1 MYNIQQIRSDFPIL
15 QSQKNGK
22 PYVYLDN
29 AATTHK
35 PQDVLNSIQT
45 FYASSNSN
53 IHRGIHAL
61 GEQASEQYEASRET
75 VRSFIHA
82 ESASE
87 VIFSYGTTAAINL
100 LANSIGNC
108 WMRAG
113 DEIIVS
119 EMEHHSNFLPWQN
132 MCKMTGAQL
141 KILPLGDNC
150 ELNIKNL
157 DALISEKTKLI
168 AVTYAS
174 NVLGVINPI
183 EKIIRKAHESGV
195 PVLIDAA
202 QAVQHIPVDV
212 QRLDCDFL
220 VFSGHKMYAETGI
233 GVLYGKEKYL
243 EELSPAFQ
251 GGGMVSSVSLDSTKY
266 AELPFKFEAG
276 TPNIAGAIS
285 LKTAIEYIENI
296 GVDKIQDY
304 ESTIVAR
311 AFDGLSNLEGVEL
324 YNNPNNPGGP
334 ISFNIDNASAFDVAS
349 ILDKMGIAV
358 RSGTHCAEPLMKHLG
373 VSGTIRASFAIYN
386 TEEEIEY
393 FMTGIERARDILL

>member
-304 ESTIVAR
+304 ESAIVAR